1 MQTVYCIS
9 GLGADEK
16 VFKFLDLSFVH
27 PVFIQWITPLKNE
40 TLHDYALRLKHQY
53 IVEENPVIIGLS
65 LGGMIAVEIVKTMP
79 AARAIVISSAKT
91 KNELPFYMRML
102 RFIPLYKI
110 LPDSSMKNSL
120 SIQQYFLGA
129 QSKIAR
135 KYVRFALKN
144 ADPVFYKWAIGAIMK
159 WNNKIIPSNVI
170 HIHGTND
177 KLLPHKFVKADYTIE
192 GGGHVMIIENA
203 VEISALIKKLI

>member
-1 MQTVYCIS
+1 MQTIYCIS
-9 GLGADEK
+9 GLGADESI
-16 VFKFLDLSFVH
+16 FQYLDLSFVK
-27 PVFIQWITPLKNE
+27 PVFIKWIEPLSNE
-40 TLHDYALRLKHQY
+40 TLDNYANRLK
-53 IVEENPVIIGLS
+53 EEFIHEANPLIFGLS
-65 LGGMIAVEIVKTMP
+65 LGGMVAVEIAKSIPSSKT
-79 AARAIVISSAKT
+79 IIISSAKT
-91 KNELPFYMRML
+91 KNEIPFQWKFFRY
-102 RFIPLYKI
+102 FPLYKI

>member
-40 TLHDYALRLKHQY
+40 TLSNYANRLKQKF
-53 IVEENPVIIGLS
+53 ISEPDPVIIGLS

-79 AARAIVISSAKT
+79 AARAIIISSAKT
-91 KNELPFYMRML
+91 KNEIPFYMRLL
-102 RFIPLYKI
+102 RYAPLYKI
-110 LPDSSMKNSL
+110 LPDASVKRSL
-120 SIQQYFLGA
+120 RIQRYFLGA
-129 QSKIAR
+129 QSKLTRNYI
-135 KYVRFALKN
+135 KFALKN
-144 ADPVFYKWAIGAIMK
+144 ADTNFYKWAIGAIMK
-159 WNNKIIPSNVI
+159 WDNQTIPSNIV

-177 KLLPHKFVKADYTIE
+177 KLLPHKFVKADISVE
-192 GGGHVMIIENA
+192 DGGHLIITENA
-203 VEISALIKKLI
+203 GEISAIIKKLI